1 MIRNE
6 IDDRLYFDA
15 EIENIERDAMGNQ
28 PGWKAHLDRPPGPD
42 RERAL
47 EILLRPFP
55 SAYERRRILKEML
68 SQT

>member
-6 IDDRLYFDA
+6 IDDQLYCEA
-15 EIENIERDAMGNQ
+15 EIENIERDAVGNQ
-28 PGWKAHLDRPPGPD
+28 PGWKARLDRPPGPD
-42 RERAL
+42 REKAF
-47 EILLRPFP
+47 ETLLHP

>member
-6 IDDRLYFDA
+6 IDNRLYFEAD
-15 EIENIERDAMGNQ
+15 IENVERDAMGNQ
-28 PGWKAHLDRPPGPD
+28 PGWKARLDRAPGPD
-42 RERAL
+42 REKAF
-47 EILLRPFP
+47 EILLHP